1 LLEKQDIPLQ
11 GAEPPELLE
20 LEDDLMFIAEDPV
33 TYDLVARKVSG
44 GAMITGKA
52 VTTLSGACGRCLE
65 PTEIVLSTGDLQ
77 LFVEFENEE
86 IVDITDDNKNVIT
99 ALIKSSCGK
108 WSESVND
115 NPQEVP
121 YVVINIH
128 TENQEEDRT
137 VFVYEKNKHYYVE
150 QPYTGI
156 WTATE
161 ELYDMVYNYADSE
174 EQDE

>member
-1 LLEKQDIPLQ
+1 MKRRVFIIIVCAAILSLMLAGCASARDKKVDL
-11 GAEPPELLE
+11 PEAASIESIQLKFC
-20 LEDDLMFIAEDPV
+20 DDSCTV
-33 TYDLVARKVSG
+33 TD
-44 GAMITGKA
+44 
-52 VTTLSGACGRCLE
+52 
-65 PTEIVLSTGDLQ
+65 
-77 LFVEFENEE
+77 
-86 IVDITDDNKNVIT
+86 IVDIKDDNKNVIT
-99 ALIKSSCGK
+99 DLIKSSCGK
-108 WSESVND
+108 WDESVND

>member
-1 LLEKQDIPLQ
+1 MKRRVFIIIVCAAILSLMLAGCASARDKKVDL
-11 GAEPPELLE
+11 PEAASIESIQLKFC
-20 LEDDLMFIAEDPV
+20 DDSCTV
-33 TYDLVARKVSG
+33 TD
-44 GAMITGKA
+44 
-52 VTTLSGACGRCLE
+52 
-65 PTEIVLSTGDLQ
+65 
-77 LFVEFENEE
+77 
-86 IVDITDDNKNVIT
+86 IVDIKDDNKNVIT
-99 ALIKSSCGK
+99 DLIKSSCGK
-108 WSESVND
+108 WDESVND

-150 QPYTGI
+150 QPYAGV
-156 WTATE
+156 WTSTE

>member
-1 LLEKQDIPLQ
+1 
-11 GAEPPELLE
+11 
-20 LEDDLMFIAEDPV
+20 
-33 TYDLVARKVSG
+33 
-44 GAMITGKA
+44 
-52 VTTLSGACGRCLE
+52 
-65 PTEIVLSTGDLQ
+65 
-77 LFVEFENEE
+77 
-86 IVDITDDNKNVIT
+86 VIT

-128 TENQEEDRT
+128 TENQEGDRT

-150 QPYTGI
+150 QPYTGV